1 MRIILLELSP
11 NMSQMVAIGARGVY
25 QNEIFSD

>member
-11 NMSQMVAIGARGVY
+11 NMSRMVTVGALGVY